1 MAEQFNLPGFDV
13 PSPPVPPAPPR
24 ARSQPPVQRGAML
37 RHSLFFALVPPAED
51 AQRIA
56 QVAKTLRAEHGLAGK
71 LLLPERLHVTLR
83 GLGGYE
89 KSPPDDV
96 VAAAKA
102 AAVAVMALA
111 RPRFDVTFDR
121 LLHFPASR
129 AVVLRSGTPSV
140 PLAALARAL
149 GLAVQ
154 QAGLRTKPGGTAHMT
169 LMYDERGLPEHSIEP
184 VGWTATEF
192 VLIHSLVGKT
202 EHLVLGRWP
211 LQG

>member
-1 MAEQFNLPGFDV
+1 LP
-13 PSPPVPPAPPR
+13 
-24 ARSQPPVQRGAML
+24 
-37 RHSLFFALVPPAED
+37 HSLFFALVPSAED

-56 QVAKTLRAEHGLAGK
+56 QVAKTLRAEHGLTGK
-71 LLLPERLHVTLR
+71 LLQPERLHVTLR
-83 GLGGYE
+83 DLGGYE
-89 KSPPDDV
+89 KGVPDDV

-102 AAVAVMALA
+102 AAAAVSMPCIDVA
-111 RPRFDVTFDR
+111 FDR

-129 AVVLRSGTPSV
+129 AVVLRSGTPNA
-140 PLAALARAL
+140 PLAALAQTL
-149 GLAVQ
+149 GLAVRE
-154 QAGLRTKPGGTAHMT
+154 AGITTKASGTAHMT
-169 LMYDERGLPEHSIEP
+169 LMYDERGVPECSIEP

>member
-13 PSPPVPPAPPR
+13 PPPPAPPQP
-24 ARSQPPVQRGAML
+24 RSRPSAPRGARL
-37 RHSLFFALVPPAED
+37 PHSLFFALLPSPED

-56 QVAKTLRAEHGLAGK
+56 QVAKTLRAEHCLAGK

-83 GLGGYE
+83 DLGGYE
-89 KSPPDDV
+89 EGAPEDV

-102 AAVAVMALA
+102 AAAAVSM
-111 RPRFDVTFDR
+111 PRFDVTFDR

-129 AVVLRSGTPSV
+129 AVVLRSGAPSA
-140 PLAALARAL
+140 PLGALAQTL
-149 GLAVQ
+149 GQAVQ
-154 QAGLRTKPGGTAHMT
+154 QAGLRTKSGGAAHMT
-169 LMYDERGLPEHSIEP
+169 LMYDERGVPECSIEP